1 MKTNNLKLMR
11 VSNCKECKNDFV
23 ESDKIS
29 IKNQNICKKCKELLR
44 FA

>member
-1 MKTNNLKLMR
+1 MR

-44 FA
+44 VA